1 MTDYHQEVYDH
12 FEEIEEKKEKMLKKF
27 NKGKVGNDMSTYA
40 SYTRQACNF
49 VFPNINGDINGE
61 KRPRPGQ
68 FRIKDRE
75 AVVVDEGKNKDKILQ
90 FKRSKE
96 EILEYVKATRKYVN
110 ELINFLKISIEM
122 IKN

>member
-1 MTDYHQEVYDH
+1 MGLVSYYIGATPDKFAKKTVHYKNLIMTDYHQEVYDH

-68 FRIKDRE
+68 FRIKDKE
-75 AVVVDEGKNKDKILQ
+75 AVVVDEGKIKI
-90 FKRSKE
+90 K
-96 EILEYVKATRKYVN
+96 
-110 ELINFLKISIEM
+110 
-122 IKN
+122 